1 MKKQKKGICVYN
13 FVNYCRFVNASAPPC
28 YKLIPCKWIWWE
40 TKYNMC
46 TWRGFHHLQHRCFP
60 KFSSSHFTY
69 SWCGEWWP
77 YFSCQIVA
85 FHFCVCDHYCNGHH
99 LYAIVCYVVFEMEN
113 KWGKR
118 DTALAMRMPI
128 VQPWLEPNKV
138 LHKNLTKTTS
148 QL

>member
-1 MKKQKKGICVYN
+1 MKKQKKKICVYN

-40 TKYNMC
+40 TKYNMYME
-46 TWRGFHHLQHRCFP
+46 GFSPLAASVLS

-85 FHFCVCDHYCNGHH
+85 FVSVTIIVMGSIYMPLCASFWNGKQVGEKGTHH
-99 LYAIVCYVVFEMEN
+99 LS
-113 KWGKR
+113 
-118 DTALAMRMPI
+118 RMPI
-128 VQPWLEPNKV
+128 VQPWLDLNIN
-138 LHKNLTKTTS
+138 LHKNLTKTTNS